1 MSELMKTQQSLAMAE
16 TMAMA
21 LAETGQFD
29 DAVKWQSEAVSSAS
43 ESRREDLVRQL
54 SANLR
59 LYQNGQPC
67 RTPWTLDDA
76 VHHPT
81 SGG

>member
-1 MSELMKTQQSLAMAE
+1 MAMAE

-21 LAETGQFD
+21 LAETGRFD
-29 DAVKWQSEAVSSAS
+29 EAVRWQQEAITSA
-43 ESRREDLVRQL
+43 RAGKREDLVRTL
-54 SANLR
+54 STNLR
-59 LYQNGQPC
+59 LYENRQPC
-67 RTPWTLDDA
+67 RTPWTLDDP